1 MCGVSPPP
9 PPLFPHHKQ
18 PLHKHTHTAPSVVR
32 GVPRGK
38 EGGAEYLRRT
48 RMPNKVLGGGGGGSQ
63 RQRPGG
69 REGGREGGRQ
79 EHGRTAEVSPEMNEE
94 KRPRGGRGRKSLFVA
109 CCLFY
114 CVISRRC
121 SPFFPFSGSRRKIII
136 VWYNSTAQFRTSKNS
151 IYRTTAVLFT
161 FLEAFLSMGSL
172 ALPWKIG
179 FMIFSP
185 CLMYIIFAESA

>member
-48 RMPNKVLGGGGGGSQ
+48 RMPNKVLGGGGGVSQ

-69 REGGREGGRQ
+69 REGGRQ
-79 EHGRTAEVSPEMNEE
+79 EHGRAAEVSPEMNEE
-94 KRPRGGRGRKSLFVA
+94 KRPRGEREGEKVSLSRAAFLLRHFSAGVA
-109 CCLFY
+109 ALLF
-114 CVISRRC
+114 SL
-121 SPFFPFSGSRRKIII
+121 FSGSRSKSSSCGTILRRNF
-136 VWYNSTAQFRTSKNS
+136 VPVRTRSTELLLSSLNFWRCFCRWEVLLFRG
-151 IYRTTAVLFT
+151 RLD
-161 FLEAFLSMGSL
+161 L
-172 ALPWKIG
+172 
-179 FMIFSP
+179 
-185 CLMYIIFAESA
+185 